1 MSAGFEILENI
12 LHERSGIPEVCGKD
26 GSEPVTEASQMA
38 RSETRPTDHSDARSR
53 GISRPLGVRAW
64 DPEHFTQEQIL
75 SLIQR
80 IFFPGWPRPARH
92 VVFSAVDGIADS
104 GSTCAR
110 VSLTMAERLPGT
122 VCAIEVDRRD
132 APLERAFSGEARLE
146 VLSSNVTFKHAQRVQ
161 KNLWLLSANEF
172 FAGQKASAAWLRNRL
187 SELRREFDYVVIH
200 SPAVGTCSET
210 ALIGQIADGVILVV
224 DQLRTRRAAARDAKQ
239 ILQSANA
246 KLLGVVLSEREFP
259 IPEGI
264 YSRL

>member
-1 MSAGFEILENI
+1 MSAGSEILENI
-12 LHERSGIPEVCGKD
+12 LQKGAGIPEVCGD
-26 GSEPVTEASQMA
+26 GPELVTEASQMA
-38 RSETRPTDHSDARSR
+38 QSESRPTDQSDARSR
-53 GISRPLGVRAW
+53 GINRPLEVRGW
-64 DPEHFTQEQIL
+64 DPEHFAQEQIQ

-80 IFFPGWPRPARH
+80 VFFPGWPRPARQ
-92 VVFSAVDGIADS
+92 VVISAVDGIADA

-110 VSLTMAERLPGT
+110 VSMTMAERLPGT

-132 APLERAFSGEARLE
+132 APLERALSGEARLE
-146 VLSSNVTFKHAQRVQ
+146 VLSSNVSFKHAQRVQ
-161 KNLWLLSANEF
+161 KSLWLLSANEF

-200 SPAVGTCSET
+200 SPAVVTCSET

-224 DQLRTRRAAARDAKQ
+224 DQLRTRRAAAREAKQ

>member
-1 MSAGFEILENI
+1 MSAGSEILEDI
-12 LHERSGIPEVCGKD
+12 LQEAPAIPKLCGKE
-26 GSEPVTEASQMA
+26 GPELVTEVPQMGQ
-38 RSETRPTDHSDARSR
+38 SEGRPTDHLEARSR
-53 GISRPLGVRAW
+53 ASNRPPAVRGW

-80 IFFPGWPRPARH
+80 VFFPGWPRPARQ
-92 VVFSAVDGIADS
+92 VVISAVDDIADS

-132 APLERAFSGEARLE
+132 APLERAFSGAARVE
-146 VLSSNVTFKHAQRVQ
+146 VLTSNASFKHAQTVQ
-161 KNLWLLSANEF
+161 TNLWLLSANEF

-200 SPAVGTCSET
+200 SPAVVTCSET

-224 DQLRTRRAAARDAKQ
+224 DQLRTHRAAAQEAKQ

-264 YSRL
+264 YTRL